1 MGTVDAG
8 LSGRRPTG
16 TTPGAGDE
24 PLSGSV
30 RHGPKST
37 WTAAWQALNSPVG
50 VVLAVVVA
58 FGSVLGILMSVF
70 LGELRAME
78 QRLRQDMAAMEQEL
92 RQDMAAMEQRLRQ
105 DMAAME
111 ERLRQD
117 MAAMDER
124 LQGQISELRVA
135 QFQGALEGE
144 ADGEP
149 PGPGP
154 SQGAAPKADAGT
166 PEGNEGGTS

>member
-8 LSGRRPTG
+8 LSGRRPTEAVPG
-16 TTPGAGDE
+16 TGDE
-24 PLSGSV
+24 PLPFSARLGAKGV
-30 RHGPKST
+30 WNG
-37 WTAAWQALNSPVG
+37 AWQALNTPVG
-50 VVLAVVVA
+50 VVLSVVVA

-70 LGELRAME
+70 LGELR
-78 QRLRQDMAAMEQEL
+78 EL

-105 DMAAME
+105 DLAAME
-111 ERLRQD
+111 Q
-117 MAAMDER
+117 R

-135 QFQGALEGE
+135 HLQGALGAE

-154 SQGAAPKADAGT
+154 SQGAAPKAGTGT
-166 PEGNEGGTS
+166 PEDNGGGTS

>member
-8 LSGRRPTG
+8 LSGRRPTE
-16 TTPGAGDE
+16 TVPGAGDE
-24 PLSGSV
+24 PLPFSARLGAK
-30 RHGPKST
+30 GA
-37 WTAAWQALNSPVG
+37 WNGAWQALNTPVG
-50 VVLAVVVA
+50 VVLSVVVA

-70 LGELRAME
+70 LGELRG
-78 QRLRQDMAAMEQEL
+78 L

-111 ERLRQD
+111 ERLQ
-117 MAAMDER
+117 A
-124 LQGQISELRVA
+124 QITELRVA
-135 QFQGALEGE
+135 HLQGALGAE

-154 SQGAAPKADAGT
+154 SQGAAPKAGAGT
-166 PEGNEGGTS
+166 SGGHAGDCS

>member
-8 LSGRRPTG
+8 QSGRRPTG

-24 PLSGSV
+24 PLTGSV

-37 WTAAWQALNSPVG
+37 WTAAWQALNTPVG
-50 VVLAVVVA
+50 VVLSVVVA

-78 QRLRQDMAAMEQEL
+78 QRLRQDMAAME
-92 RQDMAAMEQRLRQ
+92 
-105 DMAAME
+105 
-111 ERLRQD
+111 
-117 MAAMDER
+117 ER
-124 LQGQISELRVA
+124 LQAQITELRIA
-135 QFQGALEGE
+135 HLQGALGAE

-154 SQGAAPKADAGT
+154 SQGAAPKAGAGAS
-166 PEGNEGGTS
+166 GGHAGDCS